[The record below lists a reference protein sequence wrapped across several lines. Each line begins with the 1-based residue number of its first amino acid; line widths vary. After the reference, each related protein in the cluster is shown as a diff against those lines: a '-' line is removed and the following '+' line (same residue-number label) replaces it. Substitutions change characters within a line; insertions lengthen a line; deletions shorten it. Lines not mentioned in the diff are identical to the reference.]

1 MFSETRVRKKKRL
14 TDPVKIIP
22 FPNQDLRSKATKIT
36 NQTAKPSIKEP
47 VAKAPTVTEPKVLEA
62 PSGKLRASQFSIKKM
77 LEKKEEIIE
86 AGSDTRNL
94 PREVYSFDD
103 LKMTWRKF
111 AFVMKNEG
119 KESIYN
125 AMIKRDPKFVGEHD
139 YLLEVDNAVQ
149 IDKFN
154 EEISNLHL
162 YIRKTL
168 QNYDI
173 NIKFEVTNNPDTE
186 VKYQTG
192 KEKFAALARKNPNLH
207 SLKNTF
213 NLDIEF

>member
-14 TDPVKIIP
+14 TDPVKIIA
-22 FPNQDLRSKATKIT
+22 FPNQDLRSKAGKA
-36 NQTAKPSIKEP
+36 QSPSVKSAVKESLQQ
-47 VAKAPTVTEPKVLEA
+47 AIIAPEPKVLGA

-77 LEKKEEIIE
+77 LEQKEEIIE
-86 AGSDTRNL
+86 SGSDTRNL
-94 PREVYSFDD
+94 PHEPYSFDD

-119 KESIYN
+119 QESIYN
-125 AMIKRDPKFVGEHD
+125 AMIKRDLKFIGEHE
-139 YLLEVDNAVQ
+139 YLLEVDNPIQVE
-149 IDKFN
+149 KFKA
-154 EEISNLHL
+154 EESNLL
-162 YIRKTL
+162 MYIRKSL
-168 QNYDI
+168 QNYS
-173 NIKFEVTNNPDTE
+173 IKVSYEVTNNPDTD

-213 NLDIEF
+213 NLDIEY